1 METLK
6 KLSLVLSAAIL
17 AMALAMGPAFAAET
31 GGGEGGG
38 GESGGAEKIQLPERQ
53 HDLVGLLL
61 IGALGAGALAA
72 LVNARKQLR
81 GERDQASGE
90 FRWR

>member
-1 METLK
+1 METFR

-17 AMALAMGPAFAAET
+17 AMALAMGPAFAAE
-31 GGGEGGG
+31 GGGGGG
-38 GESGGAEKIQLPERQ
+38 GEEGSGKIQLASNQ
-53 HDLVGLLL
+53 HEFVGLIL
-61 IGALGAGALAA
+61 IGALVLGGLAA

>member
-31 GGGEGGG
+31 GGGGGEGGEEG
-38 GESGGAEKIQLPERQ
+38 SGKIQLPERQ

-61 IGALGAGALAA
+61 IGALGAGGLAA

>member
-6 KLSLVLSAAIL
+6 KLGLVLSAAVL
-17 AMALAMGPAFAAET
+17 TLALAIGPAFATES
-31 GGGEGGG
+31 GGGEAEGEEGG
-38 GESGGAEKIQLPERQ
+38 KIQLATNQ
-53 HDLVGLLL
+53 HEFVGLILL
-61 IGALGAGALAA
+61 GALGIGGLAA